1 MWTRTLTSADSPR
14 DFGWS
19 ADIQDGKRVWKMK
32 LQDSSDPYYKIP
44 HTVVGG
50 CNCKTKCVSCS
61 CKHGQTGIERSG
73 ICCPITC
80 RHCKCHGD
88 GGRNID
94 VGDDDENIDFD
105 EHEEEEQS
113 SSDDESGLHFIPY
126 DPYADM
132 DFSSS
137 GDEL

>member
-1 MWTRTLTSADSPR
+1 MTFSHPFPLT
-14 DFGWS
+14 FLLFW
-19 ADIQDGKRVWKMK
+19 GKIV
-32 LQDSSDPYYKIP
+32 YI
-44 HTVVGG
+44 
-50 CNCKTKCVSCS
+50 
-61 CKHGQTGIERSG
+61 SG

-105 EHEEEEQS
+105 EEEEQS

-132 DFSSS
+132 DFSIS

>member
-1 MWTRTLTSADSPR
+1 M
-14 DFGWS
+14 
-19 ADIQDGKRVWKMK
+19 
-32 LQDSSDPYYKIP
+32 
-44 HTVVGG
+44 
-50 CNCKTKCVSCS
+50 
-61 CKHGQTGIERSG
+61 
-73 ICCPITC
+73 
-80 RHCKCHGD
+80 
-88 GGRNID
+88 
-94 VGDDDENIDFD
+94 GDDDENIDFD